1 MKLIT
6 VLLVCGCMMFAPRA
20 TAEQADYILTVVD
33 SSAPVANAAALAPIC
48 ATDDSWDFGVFPD
61 FGIQGFDGP
70 LTSAGGGPIPPGFL
84 PDNIT
89 IDSQLDGPGG
99 DSRGPGGNG
108 LVAIGP
114 SAGFGNPYNAVAANF
129 FNDAYGIDFGK
140 ETCQFTWTGTSLLG
154 GGGYDLWVDGVLQF
168 SGLLNDTT
176 YTLTGGPWLELWFH
190 DPDSGAEGL
199 QGEALVAYLEYEVAI
214 DIKFCSDPNAFN
226 CKKKGVLPVTIFG
239 TADFMVED
247 IDPSTLQLCT
257 ADMSACTEAPRDY
270 SYADRG
276 DPTMD
281 LGAAICTINPDTWV
295 EELNPDGF
303 LDLDAAFETSQV
315 KAILGD
321 FCVEAAKGD
330 VSEALVIIGETYDGV
345 PIFSAPA
352 DDNTG
357 IDRLVKVN
365 K

>member
-1 MKLIT
+1 
-6 VLLVCGCMMFAPRA
+6 MMFAPMA
-20 TAEQADYILTVVD
+20 IADDAAAQADYTLTVVD
-33 SSAPVANAAALAPIC
+33 SSAPVPLASTPVPLAPTC
-48 ATDDSWDFGVFPD
+48 APSDSWDFGLLPD
-61 FGIQGFDGP
+61 FGILGFDGP

-99 DSRGPGGNG
+99 GSRGPGGTG
-108 LVAIGP
+108 LAAVGP
-114 SAGFGNPYNAVAANF
+114 SAGFGNSSNAVVTNF
-129 FNDAYGIDFGK
+129 FVDAYGIDFGK

-154 GGGYDLWVDGVLQF
+154 GGTYDLWIDGALIF
-168 SGLLNDTT
+168 PGLAPDTT
-176 YTLTGGPWLELWFH
+176 HTLSGGPWLELWFH
-190 DPDSGAEGL
+190 DPAGGAEGL
-199 QGEALVAYLEYEVAI
+199 QGEALVSYSAFEVAI

-239 TADFMVED
+239 SADFMVED
-247 IDPSTLQLCT
+247 IDASTLQLCT
-257 ADMSACTEAPRDY
+257 ADLSACTEAPLDY

-276 DPTMD
+276 DPTTD
-281 LGAAICTINPDTWV
+281 LGAYMCAINPDTG
-295 EELNPDGF
+295 EEEDFLNKDGF
-303 LDLDAAFETSQV
+303 LDLDAAFEASEV

-321 FCVEAAKGD
+321 FCYDAAKGD
-330 VSEALVIIGETYDGV
+330 VSEPMVIIGETYDGI
-345 PIFSAPA
+345 PIYSAPA